1 MVKHAIKCKPITAE
15 FSKPSPYGTMQTHK
29 LNIETF
35 LAVAEMV
42 AAQLRIKE
50 ADRWSPQIC
59 QLKYVSFVSE
69 FPMVTGQQLMWA
81 AEQWI
86 QSTTKDFLRYPTW
99 DELMTPLFRCEGG
112 RVNKSWGFREDL
124 PQYLRPQRWQL
135 DLLPALQSV
144 LSPPDLGN
152 RDAYALAGAAAV
164 AAAQGLLL
172 EAAPEPPRLAPAV
185 ESLPGWD
192 DLVQR
197 AENYDPA
204 ESTGAAENP

>member
-1 MVKHAIKCKPITAE
+1 M
-15 FSKPSPYGTMQTHK
+15 HK

-69 FPMVTGQQLMWA
+69 YPMITGQQLMWS

-99 DELMTPLFRCEGG
+99 DEMMAPLFRCEGG
-112 RVNKSWGFREDL
+112 RVNRSWGFREDL
-124 PQYLRPQRWQL
+124 PAYLRPQRWQL
-135 DLLPALQSV
+135 DLLPPLQSV
-144 LSPPDLGN
+144 LPPPDASN
-152 RDAYALAGAAAV
+152 RRAYALAGAAAA

-172 EAAPEPPRLAPAV
+172 EAAPEPPRLMPAA

-192 DLVQR
+192 ELVHR
-197 AENYDPA
+197 AENYVPD
-204 ESTGAAENP
+204 ESSGAAEDP